1 MPKNAPPFDKA
12 FDLSLIAL
20 LVSVPLVWSSKF
32 AFVAYYPKLLALHVG
47 LALLYLVW
55 LFKHPPR
62 TPFAASALTLP
73 IALYTAIA
81 ALSFFQA
88 VNRVETVVHL
98 SHRIAMLLL
107 FLVLINNVRSQDIS
121 RYLGCA
127 AGVGIAIALIGLI
140 QYAGWGLLWMPSAGF
155 PSGTLGYRNYAA
167 MYTILCI
174 PLGLMRFI
182 ETRRPVEA
190 WFWALGTALLA
201 TFLLCTRTRGA
212 WIGIAAG
219 FFMAAIALLL
229 VKSHDGR
236 PLYHAIRNAFSRLHL
251 APALSGLVAAIAF
264 LAVVPPNMQGLGFD
278 RNRPDKAHI
287 VSTVASILDHQ
298 DAHTGTQLRLNMWR
312 NSLGLIADHPLLGV
326 GLGNWQFTYP
336 TYDGGDSIV
345 EGATPRRPHND
356 YIWIA
361 SELGLPGLLVH
372 IWILGAVFWLIF
384 RLLRTLNRS
393 RIHQPL
399 CIGISLLALSVHA
412 IFSFPRERIAV
423 SLLFYVLIA
432 SVAIFDAENRSRI
445 RNTLWKPLR
454 MGGLAI
460 LLLCIAIDM
469 RALTFDH
476 HFSRAITA
484 QAHNDWTLVIRET
497 STALQQGVFDA
508 QALLL
513 RGVAHAYMGD
523 FDQAVEDTRHCL
535 DYHPHFIN
543 AINNLG
549 LMYNR
554 QQKYQ
559 TAHDTLQRAL
569 EIAPEHAD
577 AHANMGIA
585 HQGLGNLDA
594 SITSLERALKIEP
607 KNPAIRAYLARAHY
621 SLGEARRAQADT
633 AGAIS
638 AYTAFLDI
646 WQGDAQSAEILR
658 TRLRELQVQQQN

>member
-1 MPKNAPPFDKA
+1 MPKHTPPLDKT
-12 FDLSLIAL
+12 FDLGLLAL
-20 LVSVPLVWSSKF
+20 LAFVPLVWSSEF

-47 LALLYLVW
+47 LALLYLIW
-55 LFKHPPR
+55 LFKHPLR
-62 TPFAASALTLP
+62 TPFCTSNLTLP
-73 IALYTAIA
+73 IALYIAIEI
-81 ALSFFQA
+81 LSFFQA
-88 VNRVETVVHL
+88 VNRVEASVHL
-98 SHRIAMLLL
+98 SHRMALLLL

-127 AGVGIAIALIGLI
+127 AGVGIAIALIGMI

-174 PLGLMRFI
+174 PLGLMHFI

-190 WFWALGTALLA
+190 WFWALGTALLV

-219 FFMAAIALLL
+219 FSIAAIALFAI
-229 VKSHDGR
+229 KTHDGR
-236 PLYHAIRNAFSRLHL
+236 PLYHAIRNAFLRLHV

-264 LAVVPPNMQGLGFD
+264 LNVVPPNMQGLGFD
-278 RNRPDKAHI
+278 RNRPDKAQI
-287 VSTVASILDHQ
+287 VNTLASILDRQ
-298 DAHTGTQLRLNMWR
+298 DEQKSNQHRMNMWR
-312 NSLGLIADHPLLGV
+312 HSLDIIADHPLLGV
-326 GLGNWQFTYP
+326 GLGNWQFAYP
-336 TYDGGDSIV
+336 AYDGGDVIF

-372 IWILGAVFWLIF
+372 IWLLGAVFWLIF
-384 RLLRTLNRS
+384 RQLRTLNRS

-423 SLLFYVLIA
+423 SLLLYVLIA
-432 SVAIFDAENRSRI
+432 CIAIFESENRPRT
-445 RNTLWKPLR
+445 RNSLWNPLR

-469 RALTFDH
+469 RALTFDR

-484 QAHNDWTLVIRET
+484 QERNDWTLVIRET

-523 FDQAVEDTRHCL
+523 FEQAVEDTRRCL
-535 DYHPHFIN
+535 NYHPHFIN

-549 LMYNR
+549 LMYNS
-554 QQKYQ
+554 QKQYQ
-559 TAHDTLQRAL
+559 SAHDTLQRAL

-585 HQGLGNLDA
+585 HQGLGHLDA
-594 SITSLERALKIEP
+594 SITSLERAQEIEP
-607 KNPAIRAYLARAHY
+607 KNPEIRAYLARAHY

-646 WQGDAQSAEILR
+646 WQGDAQSAETVR
-658 TRLRELQVQQQN
+658 TRLRELQIQPQD